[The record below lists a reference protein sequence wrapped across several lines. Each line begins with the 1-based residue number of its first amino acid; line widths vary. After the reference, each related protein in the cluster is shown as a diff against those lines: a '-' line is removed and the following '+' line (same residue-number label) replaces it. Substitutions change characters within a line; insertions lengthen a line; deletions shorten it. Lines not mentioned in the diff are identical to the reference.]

1 MKRSCGFF
9 NPRIYLYL
17 VFLNAFLMK
26 TASLLEFS
34 ANLKAYLDNI
44 ERDNETLFVKRSK
57 HKGTVIISIAEYNSL
72 I

>member
-1 MKRSCGFF
+1 
-9 NPRIYLYL
+9 
-17 VFLNAFLMK
+17 MK